1 MVLFAGLV
9 LAWATSA
16 RAQAP
21 VEVEAPV
28 GREVHDVEGSG
39 DPPAADA
46 DAAANTVP
54 AARPRVGVMVLAVAT
69 EDAALA
75 EGLGEVLLAAIAG
88 RDSLRLV
95 GKEEIQ
101 AALGH
106 DDAASLGC
114 LAAPAC
120 LGQLGVQLGLGELVA
135 VTLGRRDGGFAFG
148 LGRFDPRSGQRIAHV
163 FREVDATEV
172 GPLADAML
180 AALAAS
186 EEPSASPSA
195 RVVLTIAP
203 SYATVRIDGRVT
215 ATDGAIEL
223 EPGEHRLE
231 VAAEGF
237 VRVERT
243 FRLAAGER
251 RDVDVA
257 LASIAP
263 PPPPAVIAPLEE
275 RRTPWTAVA
284 IVSGGIAAASG
295 GLALG
300 LGVRSRRDVDE
311 GITRAEALAQ
321 VDARRRDARIANASM
336 AVGSVALAAAA
347 VTGILAWRGRRE
359 SVAVTPVEGGA
370 FASLEVRR

>member
-1 MVLFAGLV
+1 MSVLAV
-9 LAWATSA
+9 WLAWAMPA

-21 VEVEAPV
+21 VEAP
-28 GREVHDVEGSG
+28 RDRDVAAPSE
-39 DPPAADA
+39 ADA
-46 DAAANTVP
+46 GADDPVETSAVP

-135 VTLGRRDGGFAFG
+135 VTLGRRDGGFAFD
-148 LGRFDPRSGQRIAHV
+148 LGRFDPRSGQRLAHV

-195 RVVLTIAP
+195 RVVLTITP
-203 SYATVRIDGRVT
+203 PYATVRIDGRVT
-215 ATDGAIEL
+215 ATDEAIEL
-223 EPGEHRLE
+223 EPGDHRLE

-237 VRVERT
+237 VGVERT

-263 PPPPAVIAPLEE
+263 PPPPAVIAPPLEE
-275 RRTPWTAVA
+275 RRAPWTAVA

-311 GITRAEALAQ
+311 GITRGEALAE

-347 VTGILAWRGRRE
+347 VTAVLAWRGRRE

-370 FASLEVRR
+370 FASFEVRR